1 MFADLSSYDGACF
14 YLKEKFQVLRYDCRG
29 QGKSPKPLGIY
40 HLKDHVLD
48 LANLLNDKKLGK
60 IILVGLSNGARI
72 AMEYA
77 RLFPENVVGV
87 CACDCFD
94 IPTPMIKAKLG
105 SWLMAHEVGGA
116 LHRFDVATPWIWGE
130 DVFNEKSELFL
141 SYREKA
147 GSLPDHVVKGLLKG
161 AMETDI
167 DVSELSCP
175 VLFVAGREDLL
186 TPPFLHEKMS
196 SRAKKGEF
204 KMSEG
209 GHAGLIE
216 RPAIME
222 KQILPWIESLQE
234 KLRENL
240 K

>member
-1 MFADLSSYDGACF
+1 MID
-14 YLKEKFQVLRYDCRG
+14 R
-29 QGKSPKPLGIY
+29 
-40 HLKDHVLD
+40 
-48 LANLLNDKKLGK
+48 NLGK

-77 RLFPENVVGV
+77 RRFSEDVVGV
-87 CACDCFD
+87 VACDCFD

-105 SWLMAHEVGGA
+105 SWLLAHETGGA

-130 DVFNEKSELFL
+130 DIFNEKSELFL

-147 GSLPDHVVKGLLKG
+147 GSLPDHVVRGLLTG
-161 AMETDI
+161 AMQTDI
-167 DVSELSCP
+167 DVSEIECP
-175 VLFVAGREDLL
+175 MLFVAGIEDLL
-186 TPPFLHEKMS
+186 TPPFNHEKMAAK
-196 SRAKKGEF
+196 AKKGTF

-222 KQILPWIESLQE
+222 KQILPWLE
-234 KLRENL
+234 KIL
-240 K
+240 